1 MANQPKKVLIVDDEL
16 DNRKFVRAALEDE
29 GYTFVFARDGGD
41 AVEKAAAE
49 HPDLIV
55 MDVQMPKKDGFAALY
70 ELRQDPALKA
80 IPVILLTGIAEKTGV
95 RFSAEAVHD
104 YMGERPDA
112 FLDKPV
118 DPARLLATV
127 RRLIDR

>member
-1 MANQPKKVLIVDDEL
+1 MASKPKKVLIVDDEL
-16 DNRKFVRAALEDE
+16 DNRRFVKATLEDE
-29 GYTFVFARDGGD
+29 GYEFAFGRDGGD

-49 HPDLIV
+49 RPDLIV

-70 ELRQDPALKA
+70 ELRQNPALKA
-80 IPVILLTGIAEKTGV
+80 IPVVLLTGIAEKTGV
-95 RFSAEAVHD
+95 RFSADAVHD

-118 DPARLLATV
+118 DPAKLLATV
-127 RRLIDR
+127 RKLIER

>member
-1 MANQPKKVLIVDDEL
+1 MASKPKKVLIVDDEL

-29 GYTFVFARDGGD
+29 GYAFAFARDGAD

-49 HPDLIV
+49 QPDLIV

-70 ELRQDPALKA
+70 DLRHDPVLKA

-95 RFSAEAVHD
+95 RFSADAVSD

-118 DPARLLATV
+118 DPAKLLATV
-127 RRLIDR
+127 RRLIER